1 MAYLNSYVAKSLIEV
16 FSPGIGISE
25 GAIKKL
31 PYIAKTDLSEL
42 TSISQNN
49 ISISKQDWDA
59 HETSWDFQKNE
70 LIRAQSLCRQNVA
83 DMDMLPADEIEELHK
98 TVPYISGLVSHCV
111 AAYKSDWERKFQKLH
126 SNEEELNRQFIEIY
140 GLQNE
145 LTSDVPLSEITIL
158 QQGEISIENGKD
170 GERLVWHE
178 DVLMKQL
185 LSYAL
190 GCMFGRYRLDRPG
203 LHIAHPNPSADELA
217 PYDYKKGTFAIDDDA
232 IIPLLPKDS
241 PFPDNAYNR
250 VREFIKLV
258 FGEEHLTENLNYIEQ
273 ALGKPLD
280 EYLEKDFWNYHKKM
294 YQNKP
299 IYWLFSSPKGAFKA
313 VVYMHRF
320 GKYTPELVRS
330 KYLLPYIEHLQE
342 RIRSYNDRAAHLTTA
357 ERRTVTSLE
366 KALAECLAYND
377 VLHDMADRQIEI
389 DLDDGVAVNYP
400 KFAGVLAKIK

>member
-1 MAYLNSYVAKSLIEV
+1 M
-16 FSPGIGISE
+16 
-25 GAIKKL
+25 
-31 PYIAKTDLSEL
+31 
-42 TSISQNN
+42 
-49 ISISKQDWDA
+49 
-59 HETSWDFQKNE
+59 
-70 LIRAQSLCRQNVA
+70 
-83 DMDMLPADEIEELHK
+83 
-98 TVPYISGLVSHCV
+98 
-111 AAYKSDWERKFQKLH
+111 
-126 SNEEELNRQFIEIY
+126 
-140 GLQNE
+140 
-145 LTSDVPLSEITIL
+145 
-158 QQGEISIENGKD
+158 
-170 GERLVWHE
+170 
-178 DVLMKQL
+178 
-185 LSYAL
+185 
-190 GCMFGRYRLDRPG
+190 
-203 LHIAHPNPSADELA
+203 A

-258 FGEEHLTENLNYIEQ
+258 FGEEHLTENLNYIEK

-357 ERRTVTSLE
+357 ERRTVASLE

-377 VLHDMADRQIEI
+377 VLHDVADRQMEI